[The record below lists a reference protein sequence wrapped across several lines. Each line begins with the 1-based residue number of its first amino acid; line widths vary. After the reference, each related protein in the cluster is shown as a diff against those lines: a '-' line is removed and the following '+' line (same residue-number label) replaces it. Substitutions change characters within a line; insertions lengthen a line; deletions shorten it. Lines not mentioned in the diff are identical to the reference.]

1 MVAFRVHAFYV
12 LWPNVILAYQPSA
25 LNSWLRS
32 TFTNAFHR
40 LFKHLPPTHPLMKG
54 LFVDL
59 FIYLFIFFTCLFRKV
74 KERKTNRIKELE
86 AKISELKKKQ
96 VNSCYHCFP
105 LFFFKS

>member
-40 LFKHLPPTHPLMKG
+40 LFKHLPPTYPLMKG

-59 FIYLFIFFTCLFRKV
+59 FIYLSFSPVYLGK
-74 KERKTNRIKELE
+74 
-86 AKISELKKKQ
+86 SKKGRQIASRNWKPRSQ
-96 VNSCYHCFP
+96 N
-105 LFFFKS
+105 